1 MSQPDTKGTRMLTS
15 RQKSLL
21 HALLGLV
28 LLFVG
33 GATSFTIAID
43 DDGDKST
50 PPIVVQLNL
59 VAQKKMFID
68 ARSHTLYPN
77 ADCECSQFVGLA
89 VASLEQPPVPDPPT
103 GPSEVLVPL
112 RT

>member
-1 MSQPDTKGTRMLTS
+1 MLTS

-21 HALLGLV
+21 HVLLGLV

-33 GATSFTIAID
+33 GATSFTIAVD
-43 DDGDKST
+43 ENSDGST

-59 VAQKKMFID
+59 AVDQKQMFIED
-68 ARSHTLYPN
+68 RSHTAYPN
-77 ADCECSQFVGLA
+77 ADCERSQFVGLA
-89 VASLEQPPVPDPPT
+89 VASPEQPPVP
-103 GPSEVLVPL
+103 GPGTEPCKVVAPL